1 MTKTA
6 WLPIPITCLIMAM
19 VLQTG
24 CQGKKDGKGHKDA
37 YEQSR
42 ESMEEIE
49 KKSPARFL
57 TVSGSSHRN
66 LLGQT
71 VVKGT
76 VKSKATVVSYR
87 DIELKLSF
95 YSKTGALLEE
105 DRETIYETIA
115 PGKEEDFK
123 SKYFAPKGTDSVA
136 LKVVSAKH

>member
-1 MTKTA
+1 MIKTPRSIA
-6 WLPIPITCLIMAM
+6 CMTCLVMIISF
-19 VLQTG
+19 QTG
-24 CQGKKDGKGHKDA
+24 CGGKGDGKGHKDA

-42 ESMEEIE
+42 ESMEDIE
-49 KKSPARFL
+49 KKNPSRFL
-57 TVSGSSHRN
+57 SVSGSSHRN

-71 VVKGT
+71 VVKGI